1 MSPDFTARIQ
11 VFPKSTLDMKKPNY
25 YDNIA
30 QIYDQT
36 RWLTESVAEDI
47 ADFILA
53 LVCATPETSFLEPGV
68 GTGLNVLPL
77 VRRGYSVTG
86 IDVSLEMLAQFRQKL
101 NITPPNLKL
110 IHADA
115 SHLPFPD
122 NCFDV
127 VLTVHTIHTVSDWRA
142 FLDDIDRVLKPGGFY
157 LNCQWIT
164 PPARR
169 EFEGYFR
176 EVLSKYEGLKQESK
190 RVNAA
195 IQEIDVEGYLHRK
208 GYVSNYLVATKWTVS
223 NTVEELLSFFKSR
236 AYGLCWRV
244 SDEVFHQLMNEFEDF
259 CIRHYGCLEIILD
272 SEAKFEIWAY
282 KAV

>member
-1 MSPDFTARIQ
+1 MN
-11 VFPKSTLDMKKPNY
+11 KSNY

-30 QIYDQT
+30 PIYDHT
-36 RWLTESVAEDI
+36 RWLTQTVAEAV
-47 ADFILA
+47 ADFIVE
-53 LVCATPETSFLEPGV
+53 LVGATPETSFLEPGI

-86 IDVSLEMLAQFRQKL
+86 IDVSEEMLNQFRQKL
-101 NITPPNLKL
+101 NGTPPNLKL

-115 SHLPFPD
+115 SQLPFPK
-122 NCFDV
+122 NSFDV
-127 VLTVHTIHTVSDWRA
+127 VLTVHMVHTVSEWTA

-176 EVLSKYEGLKQESK
+176 DILSKYEESKPESK
-190 RVNAA
+190 RVDAA
-195 IQEIDVEGYLHRK
+195 IQDIDVEGYLHRK
-208 GYVSNYLVATKWTVS
+208 GYVSNYLVAKEWIVS
-223 NTVEELLSFFKSR
+223 NTVEELLSFFQSR

-244 SDEVFHQLMNEFEDF
+244 SDKMFSQTMKEFKEF
-259 CIRHYGCLEIILD
+259 SIRHYGSLEKILS

-282 KAV
+282 RGVFA